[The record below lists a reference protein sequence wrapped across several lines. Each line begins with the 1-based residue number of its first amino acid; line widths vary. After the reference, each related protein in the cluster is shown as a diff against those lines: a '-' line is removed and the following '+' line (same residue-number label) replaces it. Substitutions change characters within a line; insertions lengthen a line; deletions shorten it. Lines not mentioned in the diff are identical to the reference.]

1 MLQIGAVC
9 PTWLYAMPL
18 DANAFREILAEI
30 PICAPALR
38 ESETAYSYPPPPQTA
53 SIASDEWAASEEASW
68 YFFLSEIA
76 LRRITDQ
83 VAEVVAKY
91 MDTRG
96 SSYNSAGIEDLIPI
110 MAEFERQAETFRS
123 QLPPAISFPDVPEP
137 ASTDWKQF
145 SRGRYYRVLE
155 LMHRP
160 FLFAAIH
167 DPHSCSLAVRALA
180 EKALFNALRYL
191 QHSHTRHRHHGL
203 WLQLRNELKHA
214 SLLLAASRSEA
225 PVRLPDGWD
234 AAVAKTLATLEY
246 WSVEFASCK
255 TYANVILTLAGST
268 MRSNDGDTS
277 TPST

>member
-1 MLQIGAVC
+1 M
-9 PTWLYAMPL
+9 
-18 DANAFREILAEI
+18 FREILAEI
-30 PICAPALR
+30 PIDAPALR

-91 MDTRG
+91 MDTQG
-96 SSYNSAGIEDLIPI
+96 SSHSATTIEDLIPI
-110 MAEFERQAETFRS
+110 MAEFEHQAETFRS

-137 ASTDWKQF
+137 ASTDWKQY

-167 DPHSCSLAVRALA
+167 EPHCCTPAILTLA

-214 SLLLAASRSEA
+214 SLLLAASRSGA
-225 PVRLPDGWD
+225 AVRLPDGWD
-234 AAVAKTLATLEY
+234 AAVAKTLATMEY
-246 WSVEFASCK
+246 WSAEFPSCK
-255 TYANVILTLAGST
+255 TYANVILTLAESPV
-268 MRSNDGDTS
+268 RSNDGDTPIAS
-277 TPST
+277 D